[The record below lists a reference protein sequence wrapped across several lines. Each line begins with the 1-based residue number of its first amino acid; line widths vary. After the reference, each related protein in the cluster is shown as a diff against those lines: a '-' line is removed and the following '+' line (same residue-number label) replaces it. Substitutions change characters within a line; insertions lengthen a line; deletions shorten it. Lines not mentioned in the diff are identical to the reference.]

1 MNYLLRYFAAS
12 ALSVSISLSIQNKV
26 SAEEAIGAVPLYTQQ
41 ELLALIEKNQHLARV
56 KADECQLVKDIE
68 ARAEIMAL
76 PSYQF
81 LYGDML
87 AYAVC
92 VDRDVELGLYYMKR
106 AAEQG
111 LAAALEQL
119 GRYYDIGLLVQE
131 DKAMAV
137 TYLREAAALGN
148 LNAQL
153 RLVDAFNQG
162 HGSPRDYEDAYRWLF
177 HSAVA
182 DKKLHKR
189 IQVALGQLAN
199 KMPDSVVKRARLPI

>member
-1 MNYLLRYFAAS
+1 MNYLRRHIITPL
-12 ALSVSISLSIQNKV
+12 LSIGFGMAISLPVQ
-26 SAEEAIGAVPLYTQQ
+26 AEEQIEAVPLYTQQ
-41 ELLALIEKNQHLARV
+41 ELIALINNNQHLARV

-92 VDRDVELGLYYMKR
+92 VDRDVELGLYYMKS

-119 GRYYDIGLLVQE
+119 GRYYDKGQLVQA
-131 DKAMAV
+131 DKALAV

-148 LNAQL
+148 LKAQM
-153 RLVDAFNQG
+153 RLVYLFNRG
-162 HGSPRDYEDAYRWLF
+162 FGSPRDYEDAYRWLF

-182 DKKLHKR
+182 DKQLHQQIQTSLAKL
-189 IQVALGQLAN
+189 AE

>member
-1 MNYLLRYFAAS
+1 MNYLLRYIAAPLLG
-12 ALSVSISLSIQNKV
+12 ASLGLAIHGNA
-26 SAEEAIGAVPLYTQQ
+26 SAEEAIEAVPLYTQQ
-41 ELLALIEKNQHLARV
+41 ELLELINKNQHLARV

-92 VDRDVELGLYYMKR
+92 VDRDVELGLYYMKK

-119 GRYYDIGLLVQE
+119 GRYYDVGQLVQE

-153 RLVDAFNQG
+153 RLVDVFNRG

-189 IQVALGQLAN
+189 IQLALSQLAE